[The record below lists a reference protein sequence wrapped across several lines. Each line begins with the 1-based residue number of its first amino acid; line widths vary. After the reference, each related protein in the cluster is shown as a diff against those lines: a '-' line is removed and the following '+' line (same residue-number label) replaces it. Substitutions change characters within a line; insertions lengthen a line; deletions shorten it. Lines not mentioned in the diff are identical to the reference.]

1 MVHSW
6 CKKARSWREQEVV
19 QAFSQKKKKSYKLNT
34 SMFFYSRDGWLCLL
48 KTIYI
53 LTAGQDKNNNETMTK
68 ILLSLLHILLCVS
81 LHGVAEASFSHLG
94 QSLFPENVFNNYSL
108 VSYYSK

>member
-1 MVHSW
+1 
-6 CKKARSWREQEVV
+6 
-19 QAFSQKKKKSYKLNT
+19 
-34 SMFFYSRDGWLCLL
+34 MFFYSRDGWLCLL